1 MTKLAEQL
9 KQGADQAWESL
20 SEGWR
25 ELSVRASG
33 ALTRF
38 WPVSDRATDA
48 AGADETPSRAA
59 PGAGAASP
67 DSLPQLTRWAFMA
80 ADVFD
85 DADKVVVRIEAP
97 GMRREDFNVELN
109 GDVLTVRGEKR
120 IDREATEGRWRVVQ
134 CAYGSFRRDVALP
147 VAVKADKTQASYR
160 EGVLRIELPKS
171 DEARARYI
179 AVQSA

>member
-25 ELSVRASG
+25 ELSARGSG

-38 WPVSDRATDA
+38 RSAPQEDTSPHRHDR
-48 AGADETPSRAA
+48 P
-59 PGAGAASP
+59 
-67 DSLPQLTRWAFMA
+67 LPFSGWAFLA

-85 DADKVVVRIEAP
+85 DDDQVIVRIEAP
-97 GMRREDFNVELN
+97 GMRREEFNVELH
-109 GDVLTVRGEKR
+109 GDALTVWGEKR
-120 IDREATEGRWRVVQ
+120 YDREAVHGRYRSVQ

-147 VAVKADKTQASYR
+147 VSVKPDRTKASYR
-160 EGVLRIELPKS
+160 DGVLRIELPKT
-171 DEARARYI
+171 DAARARRI
-179 AVQSA
+179 DVKTA

>member
-1 MTKLAEQL
+1 MTKLTEQL

-25 ELSVRASG
+25 ELSARASG

-38 WPVSDRATDA
+38 WPTP
-48 AGADETPSRAA
+48 ADSVGGPASSA
-59 PGAGAASP
+59 PASP
-67 DSLPQLTRWAFMA
+67 RDALPRLTNWAFLA

-85 DADKVVVRIEAP
+85 DANKVIVRIEAP
-97 GMRREDFNVELN
+97 GMRREDFNVELK
-109 GDVLTVRGEKR
+109 GDVLTVWGEKR

-147 VAVKADKTQASYR
+147 VSVKADQTQASYR
-160 EGVLRIELPKS
+160 DGVLRIELPKS
-171 DEARARYI
+171 DAARARRI
-179 AVQSA
+179 AVQTA

>member
-25 ELSVRASG
+25 ELGARASS

-38 WPVSDRATDA
+38 WPTSVEPSTARA
-48 AGADETPSRAA
+48 RAR
-59 PGAGAASP
+59 PQ
-67 DSLPQLTRWAFMA
+67 DVLPRVNVWAFMA

-85 DADKVVVRIEAP
+85 NADDVIVRIEAP

-109 GDVLTVRGEKR
+109 GDLLTIWGEKR
-120 IDREATEGRWRVVQ
+120 VDREATDGRWRVAQ

-147 VAVKADKTQASYR
+147 VSVQADKTKASYR
-160 EGVLRIELPKS
+160 DGVLRIELRKS
-171 DEARARYI
+171 DDARARRI
-179 AVQSA
+179 AVQTA

>member
-25 ELSVRASG
+25 EFSARASG

-38 WPVSDRATDA
+38 RPMPTPDA
-48 AGADETPSRAA
+48 SSTRDEAW
-59 PGAGAASP
+59 
-67 DSLPQLTRWAFMA
+67 LPFGSWAFMA

-85 DADKVVVRIEAP
+85 DDDKVIVRIESP

-109 GDVLTVRGEKR
+109 GDMLSVWGEKQF
-120 IDREATEGRWRVVQ
+120 DREASGGRYSVVQ
-134 CAYGSFRRDVALP
+134 CAYGSFRRDVSLP
-147 VAVKADKTQASYR
+147 VSVKPDKTKASYR
-160 EGVLRIELPKS
+160 DGVLRIELPKADGS
-171 DEARARYI
+171 RARRI
-179 AVQSA
+179 TVNTH